1 MPQELLSASLQ
12 EAEHSEPAV
21 RAAALLHIARVMSA
35 FDHAQAEGV
44 VERALALAS
53 DLPEPD
59 REVLLAQAVSLV
71 ATVSPKRALEL
82 APSVSA
88 DDMPGSVMQKA
99 LFDMMSHGHVAEAI
113 DYLSAPNVNGEYPF
127 DAALQAMGR
136 SNDDAVRLRILRGA
150 LAAMRLQMRA
160 VGIARFLRGMS
171 TQIFNR
177 WYGLLP
183 PDEAAAVVRDLVH
196 WILGQPDESI
206 NASAQDVRFSST
218 HAHRLFQIIGP
229 LQRLD
234 PQLAQSVIK
243 EHLQL
248 AAAAARY
255 PYGQESIEAAL
266 HQRDAQAPATATTE
280 QPHYILVGH
289 RLIPIPEAL
298 RTNFKEAF
306 DVALR
311 AYFTDTDPEHPNDAP
326 RECWPSASEFRNIL
340 YKAGQHEGPGA
351 VRHLDRIP
359 DAALRL
365 FAQIEL
371 AAALAGLPQ
380 IGGMSITPGP
390 YGFRQSRAMAR
401 KTDGGAPHIPPP
413 VMHREPPVRK
423 PDVPP
428 SFEARIM
435 PARRGVGAGPAG
447 GSGPD
452 YWVIEGAPLRP
463 ILATLYDISDRR
475 IDLTTTLDAN
485 RFDFALVLPQSVSRE
500 TMIRLMRESIEKAFH
515 VTRELRPMDVD
526 VLTAPNGVR
535 AHAAGEDMF
544 GMGGIGAFGSMGF
557 VEDARNGPGHVQD
570 GFQLMEIMNLHMVP
584 SEVEAT
590 TPEEGLRAM
599 KSALLRA
606 SSVSTRGGVGIN
618 SVDDSLTM
626 EELCQLLESGLDRP
640 VIDDTR
646 LTGRYVLKVHS
657 EVVNTRDFLRLLC
670 EKVGLVVTSERRD
683 VPVLI
688 VQER

>member
-1 MPQELLSASLQ
+1 MARELLSASLQ
-12 EAEHSEPAV
+12 EAELSEPAV
-21 RAAALLHIARVMSA
+21 RAAALLHIARVVNV
-35 FDHAQAEGV
+35 FDHADAERV
-44 VERALALAS
+44 VERALALATA
-53 DLPEPD
+53 LPEPD
-59 REVLLAQAVSLV
+59 REVVLAQAVSLV
-71 ATVSPKRALEL
+71 ATVSPKRALQM
-82 APSVSA
+82 APSISY
-88 DDMPGSVMQKA
+88 DMPGGVMQKA
-99 LFDMMSHGHVAEAI
+99 LFDMMSHGHVAEAV
-113 DYLSAPNVNGEYPF
+113 DYLSAPTVSGEYPF
-127 DAALQAMGR
+127 DAALQAIGR
-136 SNDDAVRLRILRGA
+136 SSDDAMRLRILRGA
-150 LAAMRLQMRA
+150 LAAIRRQIQTA
-160 VGIARFLRGMS
+160 GIPRFFRGMS

-183 PDEAAAVVRDLVH
+183 SDEAAAVVRDLVH
-196 WILGQPDESI
+196 WILDQPDESTH
-206 NASAQDVRFSST
+206 ASVQDVRFSST
-218 HAHRLFQIIGP
+218 HAHRLFQILGP

-234 PQLAQSVIK
+234 PQLAQSVITQ
-243 EHLQL
+243 HPQL

-280 QPHYILVGH
+280 QPHCILVGH
-289 RLIPIPEAL
+289 RLVPIPEAL
-298 RTNFKEAF
+298 RTDFKEAF

-340 YKAGQHEGPGA
+340 YKAGQHEGRGA
-351 VRHLDRIP
+351 VRHLGRIP

-390 YGFRQSRAMAR
+390 YGFRQSRALSRMR
-401 KTDGGAPHIPPP
+401 DGGAPDIPPP

-423 PDVPP
+423 PDLPP
-428 SFEARIM
+428 SFEARIT
-435 PARRGVGAGPAG
+435 PTRRSVGAGPAG

-463 ILATLYDISDRR
+463 VLANLYDISDRR
-475 IDLTTTLDAN
+475 IDLTTALDAN
-485 RFDFALVLPQSVSRE
+485 RFDFSLVLPQSVSRE

-526 VLTAPNGVR
+526 VLSPPRGIR
-535 AHAAGEDMF
+535 ARAAGEDMF

-557 VEDARNGPGHVQD
+557 VEDARNGPGDVED
-570 GFQLMEIMNLHMVP
+570 DLQLMEIMNLHMVP
-584 SEVEAT
+584 SEVEPT
-590 TPEEGLRAM
+590 TPEEALRAM

-626 EELCQLLESGLDRP
+626 EELCQLLESGLDHP
-640 VIDDTR
+640 VLDDTR
-646 LTGRYVLKVHS
+646 LTGTYVVKVHT
-657 EVVNTRDFLRLLC
+657 EVVNTRDFLHVLC
-670 EKVGLVVTSERRD
+670 DKLGLVVTSERRD

-688 VQER
+688 VREH